1 MSALR
6 PEPHPRPEEHTMAN
20 KSRDAAQ
27 SSPKSIKQLD
37 RPPMVSLKTKKT
49 KKTSRGK

>member
-1 MSALR
+1 
-6 PEPHPRPEEHTMAN
+6 MAN
-20 KSRDAAQ
+20 KSKNTQQ
-27 SSPKSIKQLD
+27 SSPKLVKELE

>member
-1 MSALR
+1 
-6 PEPHPRPEEHTMAN
+6 MAN
-20 KSRDAAQ
+20 KSKNAHQ
-27 SSPKSIKQLD
+27 SSPKSITETN